1 VVISVSLSA
10 TEASYIVTLNGQQLI
25 WSNVNKSDAAVRSGF
40 SGYTQWIAFQW
51 PTSALNRAGEN
62 NVLTIGVSQPQG
74 DEDDALRLEL
84 TNTSA
89 APSVRGW
96 NDYSFV
102 TAGPTG
108 GSVTVAPNDAIPNP

>member
-1 VVISVSLSA
+1 M
-10 TEASYIVTLNGQQLI
+10 
-25 WSNVNKSDAAVRSGF
+25 NKSDAAVRSGL

-51 PTSALNRAGEN
+51 PVTALNPAGQN
-62 NVLTIGVSQPQG
+62 NVVTISVSQPQG

-89 APSVRGW
+89 APAVRGW

-102 TAGPTG
+102 TAGATTTP
-108 GSVTVAPNDAIPNP
+108 PNDAIPNP